1 MKLLALLL
9 PVSAGLMLS
18 GCVVATAAAIVAIPI
33 KVAGK
38 AVATGID
45 AATTTQKEADEDRG
59 RADRKAEEKAEEK
72 AEKDRKKANKEAEK
86 RREQA
91 EKDAERAREKARDPS

>member
-1 MKLLALLL
+1 MKPLALLL
-9 PVSAGLMLS
+9 VLAAGPLLS
-18 GCVVATAAAIVAIPI
+18 GCVVATAAAIVAVPV
-33 KVAGK
+33 KLAGK

-59 RADRKAEEKAEEK
+59 RAERKAEEKAEKE
-72 AEKDRKKANKEAEK
+72 RKKANEEADE

-91 EKDAERAREKARDPS
+91 EEDAERARREARKPD